1 MIISVEL
8 CAAEGG
14 ETVKK
19 QWRQLLLA
27 AVIAGALALLSGC
40 SMPELVFNP
49 EELYSLPE
57 LPVKYTELN
66 SRINAVLEGG
76 AEYAA
81 PTSGT
86 NIQPVQLVDLNGDGQ
101 EEALAFFRNSADE
114 KPLKIYIFE
123 GSGDSYEQS
132 DLIEASGT
140 SISSIAYN
148 DLNGDGVVEL
158 IVGWKA
164 AAELQVLEVYSRKSG
179 SAEPLVRTNYVRYI
193 TADLERD
200 GRQELVV
207 LRADEEGGSVAD
219 YYRWQSDGTFAGQT
233 SARISVTMAELSQQG
248 RVSVGALQ
256 GDLPALFITGVTD
269 TPETITDILTLR
281 NGELSNISLSEQSG
295 LSAEISMFCGLYP
308 SDINDDGLTEVPRPV
323 YTENQTGPGM
333 IAEWF
338 QYGADGTPVSVLRT
352 CHNIADGWFFR
363 MPEAWRDAVR
373 TSRAAGSG
381 ETSVVFYVQDT
392 AQPFLRIAA
401 YTGTNREL
409 RAVRG
414 NQFLLSRQ
422 PETIYTAE
430 LLEANESWEHGATAD
445 EIRAGFS
452 LILSEWTTGN
462 N

>member
-1 MIISVEL
+1 M
-8 CAAEGG
+8 
-14 ETVKK
+14 KN
-19 QWRQLLLA
+19 LLKHVLLMALFLA
-27 AVIAGALALLSGC
+27 AAAGLSGC

-57 LPVKYTELN
+57 LPAKYTELN
-66 SRINAVLEGG
+66 QQINAILESG

-86 NIQPVQLVDLNGDGQ
+86 NIQPVQLVDLDGDGQ

-114 KPLKIYIFE
+114 KPLKIYIFA
-123 GSGDSYEQS
+123 GNDDSYERS

-148 DLNGDGVVEL
+148 DLNGDGKVEL

-164 AAELQVLEVYSRKSG
+164 AAELQVLEVYNLYGRTSG
-179 SAEPLVRTNYVRYI
+179 GAETLVRTNYVRYI
-193 TADLERD
+193 TADLEQD
-200 GRQELVV
+200 QRQELVV

-219 YYRWQSDGTFAGQT
+219 YYRWQRDGTFAGQT

-248 RVSVGALQ
+248 RVSVGTLQ
-256 GDLPALFITGVTD
+256 DETPALFVTGVTD
-269 TPETITDILTLR
+269 TPEAITDILTLR
-281 NGELSNISLSEQSG
+281 NGELTNISLSEQSG
-295 LSAEISMFCGLYP
+295 VSTEITEFCGLYP
-308 SDINDDGLTEVPRPV
+308 SDVDDDGLTEVPRSV
-323 YTENQTGPGM
+323 YLENQSGNCV
-333 IAEWF
+333 IVEWYRY
-338 QYGADGTPVSVLRT
+338 QEDGEPEPVLQT
-352 CHNIADGWFFR
+352 CHNTADGWFLR
-363 MPEAWRDAVR
+363 MPEAWRDTIRSSR
-373 TSRAAGSG
+373 TVGNG
-381 ETSVVFYVQDT
+381 EISVVFYIQET
-392 AQPFLRIAA
+392 AEPFLRIAA

-430 LLEANESWEHGATAD
+430 LLEANENWEYGVTAD

-452 LILSEWTTGN
+452 LILAEWTTGN

>member
-1 MIISVEL
+1 MKNLLGQIWLLV
-8 CAAEGG
+8 
-14 ETVKK
+14 
-19 QWRQLLLA
+19 LLLA
-27 AVIAGALALLSGC
+27 AAAGLSGC
-40 SMPELVFNP
+40 SMPEMVFNP

-57 LPVKYTELN
+57 LPAKYTELN
-66 SRINAVLEGG
+66 KQINAVLEGG

-86 NIQPVQLVDLNGDGQ
+86 NIQPVQLVDLDGDGR

-114 KPLKIYIFE
+114 KPLKIYIFA
-123 GSGDSYEQS
+123 GNDDSYERS
-132 DLIEASGT
+132 ELIEASGT

-148 DLNGDGVVEL
+148 DLNGDGKMEL

-164 AAELQVLEVYSRKSG
+164 AAELQVLEVYSLYGQASG
-179 SAEPLVRTNYVRYI
+179 RAETLVRTNYVRYT

-200 GRQELVV
+200 QGQELVV

-219 YYRWQSDGTFAGQT
+219 YYRWQTDGTFAGQA

-248 RVSVGALQ
+248 RVTSGTLQ
-256 GDLPALFITGVTD
+256 DGTPALFVTGVTD
-269 TPETITDILTLR
+269 TAESITDILTLR
-281 NGELSNISLSEQSG
+281 NGELTNIALSEQSG
-295 LSAEISMFCGLYP
+295 VSAEISTFCGLYP
-308 SDINDDGLTEVPRPV
+308 SDINDDGVTEVPRPV
-323 YTENQTGPGM
+323 YLENQNGTCA
-333 IAEWF
+333 IVDWYRYET
-338 QYGADGTPVSVLRT
+338 DGTSVPVLQT
-352 CHNIADGWFFR
+352 CHNTADGWFLR

-373 TSRAAGSG
+373 SSRAAGSG
-381 ETSVVFYVQDT
+381 EASVVFYIQET

-430 LLEANESWEHGATAD
+430 LLEANETWENGVTPD

-452 LILSEWTTGN
+452 LILSEWATGN